1 MISVILCTR
10 KRTWSLNRFLK
21 SIENTCSDTRNL
33 EIVLG
38 IDTDDSETANFIME
52 YGKASKLKLV
62 PVVDDRGQGYADMHN
77 RVTKLCKLSRGKI
90 LLFPADDY
98 EFISR
103 DWDKRML
110 SFYDTTYKDNIFWLR
125 IEDVVWR
132 WHRWSWCLAI
142 TREWF
147 NITGHLGTCC
157 RQDGELN
164 LVARH
169 VGRTIDVTD
178 IRIIHHENEPDFTYL
193 EGRVAVDSGRLR
205 GRTIW
210 HSVVR
215 ATIDTDAIKLLK
227 QIRKSEKGRSDI
239 DRKIIALRLHY
250 ATTRIFQPL
259 EPVLLFNL
267 FLNQFEKILAKIFH
281 RFGIYPTVT
290 INNIVRY
297 VKSRN
302 AR

>member
-1 MISVILCTR
+1 MISVVICTR
-10 KRTWSLNRFLK
+10 SRTKCLDRFLR

-38 IDTDDSETANFIME
+38 IDVDDSETANSIME
-52 YGKASKLKLV
+52 YGKASKLTLV
-62 PVVDDRGQGYADMHN
+62 PVVDDRGQGYADMHD

-103 DWDKRML
+103 DWDKRIL
-110 SFYDTTYKDNIFWLR
+110 SCYNSIYKDNIFWLR
-125 IEDVVWR
+125 IENEVDQAGN
-132 WHRWSWCLAI
+132 RWSYFLGI

-147 NITGHLGTCC
+147 NITGHLGTCYQ
-157 RQDGELN
+157 QDTELN

-169 VGRTIDVTD
+169 VGRAIDVTD
-178 IRIIHHENEPDFTYL
+178 VRVIHHSEHEPDLTYS
-193 EGRVAVDSGRLR
+193 EGRVAADSGRLR
-205 GRTIW
+205 GRTVW
-210 HSVVR
+210 SLAVR

-227 QIRKSEKGRSDI
+227 QIRKSEKDRSDI
-239 DRKIIALRLHY
+239 DRRIIALYLHY
-250 ATTRIFQPL
+250 AATRIFEPL
-259 EPVLLFNL
+259 EPLFNP
-267 FLNQFEKILAKIFH
+267 FLKVLAKIFH
-281 RFGIYPTVT
+281 RFGIYPIAT
-290 INNIVRY
+290 INNIKRY